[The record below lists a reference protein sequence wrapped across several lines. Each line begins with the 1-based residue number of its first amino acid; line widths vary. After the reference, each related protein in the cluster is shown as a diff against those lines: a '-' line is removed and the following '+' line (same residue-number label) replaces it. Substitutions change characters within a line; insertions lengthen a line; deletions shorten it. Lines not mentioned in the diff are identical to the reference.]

1 MTDIWSYE
9 EDLVDVVQSISGFDV
24 EARDGRIGTIDDATL
39 DVGSS
44 YIVVDTGPWIFGKKV
59 LLPAGLI
66 EAIDLDEEI
75 VYVDRTKEEIKK
87 APELPEGSFRDDA
100 YRVDIATYYASGP
113 LTF

>member
-1 MTDIWSYE
+1 
-9 EDLVDVVQSISGFDV
+9 
-24 EARDGRIGTIDDATL
+24 
-39 DVGSS
+39 VGSS
-44 YIVVDTGPWIFGKKV
+44 YIVVDTGPCIFGKKV